1 MPEPVSRA
9 YLALT
14 EAGHLEPDGEQI
26 RLADRLDALL
36 AELCDRRLK
45 TKKSALGWVLSR
57 GVKPE
62 PVKGLYIW
70 GSVGRGKTML
80 MDQFH
85 EAAPNDRKRRTH
97 FHEFMADVH
106 ERIHRFRQALKAGA
120 IKGDDPIAPVAADI
134 AAETSLLSFDE
145 FFVTDI
151 ADAMILGRLFEGLI
165 QHGVT
170 ILATSNVPPD
180 ELYKNGLNR
189 TLFLPFIG
197 LLKDRMEVFHL
208 DAPKD
213 FRLAALTSQPVYI
226 VPSGLKADDILDD
239 HFCRLS
245 GVSKGEP
252 AEIAHKGRIIPVP
265 DQAGGVARL
274 SFDGLCRRPLGAAD
288 YLKIA
293 RAYHTIILSDIPV
306 MDDGQRNEARRFIN
320 LIDTLYDNRTKLVVS
335 ADADPDRLWRGKDGH
350 ENLAFARTASRL
362 IEMRSDAYLAA
373 ERGTALSA
381 KRGTMETAGPGGG
394 GKPATS

>member
-1 MPEPVSRA
+1 MPEPVKQA
-9 YLALT
+9 YLTLA
-14 EAGHLEPDGEQI
+14 EAGHLEPDSEQI
-26 RLADRLDALL
+26 RLADRLDALV

-57 GVKPE
+57 GVRPV

-70 GSVGRGKTML
+70 GPVGRGKTML

-85 EAAPNDRKRRTH
+85 VAAPNERKLRSH

-106 ERIHRFRQALKAGA
+106 DRIHRFRQALKAGEV
-120 IKGDDPIAPVAADI
+120 KGDDPIAPVAADI

-151 ADAMILGRLFEGLI
+151 ADAMILGRLFESLF

-170 ILATSNVPPD
+170 IVATSNVPPD

-189 TLFLPFIG
+189 ALFLPFIA
-197 LLKDRMEVFHL
+197 LLKDRMEIFHL
-208 DAPKD
+208 DAPND

-226 VPSGLKADDILDD
+226 VPGGLKADAILDG
-239 HFCRLS
+239 HFCRLT
-245 GVSKGEP
+245 GVRKGEP
-252 AEIAHKGRIIPVP
+252 AGIAHKGRVIAVP
-265 DQAGGVARL
+265 EQARGVARF
-274 SFDGLCRRPLGAAD
+274 SFDGLCRRPLAAAD

-293 RAYHTIILSDIPV
+293 RAYHTIILSDVPV

-335 ADADPDRLWRGKDGH
+335 ADAEPDRLWRGKEGH
-350 ENLAFARTASRL
+350 ESLAFARTASRL
-362 IEMRSDAYLAA
+362 IEMRSDAFLAA
-373 ERGTALSA
+373 ERGIATAAGSGGDGKSA
-381 KRGTMETAGPGGG
+381 TN
-394 GKPATS
+394 

>member
-1 MPEPVSRA
+1 MPDPVKRA
-9 YLALT
+9 YLALA
-14 EAGHLEPDGEQI
+14 EAGHFEPDSEQI
-26 RLADRLDALL
+26 RLADCLDTLL
-36 AELCDRRLK
+36 VELCDRRLK
-45 TKKSALGWVLSR
+45 TKKSTLGWVLSR
-57 GVKPE
+57 GAKPE

-70 GSVGRGKTML
+70 GAVGRGKTML

-85 EAAPNDRKRRTH
+85 AAAPNERKLRTH

-106 ERIHRFRQALKAGA
+106 DRIHRFRQALKAGTV
-120 IKGDDPIAPVAADI
+120 KGDDPIAPVAADI

-151 ADAMILGRLFEGLI
+151 ADAMILGRLFESLF

-170 ILATSNVPPD
+170 IVATSNVPPD

-189 TLFLPFIG
+189 SLFLPFVA
-197 LLKDRMEVFHL
+197 LLKDRMDVFHL

-213 FRLAALTSQPVYI
+213 FRLEALTSQLLYI
-226 VPSGLKADDILDD
+226 VPGGLKGDDILDG
-239 HFCRLS
+239 HFCRLT
-245 GVSKGEP
+245 GVRKGEP
-252 AEIAHKGRIIPVP
+252 AEIAHKGRLISVP
-265 DQAGGVARL
+265 EQARGVARF

-293 RAYHTIILSDIPV
+293 RAYHTIILSDIPI
-306 MDDGQRNEARRFIN
+306 MDDSQRNETRRFIN

-335 ADADPDRLWRGKDGH
+335 ADAEPDRLWRGKDGH

-362 IEMRSDAYLAA
+362 IEMRSDAFLSA
-373 ERGTALSA
+373 ERGTKKAA
-381 KRGTMETAGPGGG
+381 GKTAAPGRDN
-394 GKPATS
+394 

>member
-1 MPEPVSRA
+1 MPEPVKRA
-9 YLALT
+9 YLALA
-14 EAGHLEPDGEQI
+14 EAGHLEPDWEQV

-36 AELCDRRLK
+36 AELCDRQLK
-45 TKKSALGWVLSR
+45 TKKSTLGWVLSR

-70 GSVGRGKTML
+70 GAVGRGKTML

-85 EAAPNDRKRRTH
+85 AAAPNERKLRTH

-106 ERIHRFRQALKAGA
+106 DRIHRFRQALKAGTV
-120 IKGDDPIAPVAADI
+120 KGDDPIAPVAADI

-151 ADAMILGRLFEGLI
+151 ADAMILGRLFESLF

-170 ILATSNVPPD
+170 IVATSNVPPD
-180 ELYKNGLNR
+180 ELYDNGLNR
-189 TLFLPFIG
+189 ALFLPFVA
-197 LLKDRMEVFHL
+197 LLKDRMGIFHL

-213 FRLAALTSQPVYI
+213 FRLDALTSQPVYV
-226 VPSGLKADDILDD
+226 VPGGLKADDILDD
-239 HFCRLS
+239 HFCRLT
-245 GVSKGEP
+245 GLSKGEP
-252 AEIAHKGRIIPVP
+252 AEIAHKGRIISVP
-265 DQAGGVARL
+265 EQARGVARF
-274 SFDGLCRRPLGAAD
+274 SFDGLCRRPLAAAD

-293 RAYHTIILSDIPV
+293 RAYHTIILSDVPI

-320 LIDTLYDNRTKLVVS
+320 LIDTLYDSRTKLVVS
-335 ADADPDRLWRGKDGH
+335 ADAEPDRLWRGKDGH

-362 IEMRSDAYLAA
+362 IEMRSDAFLSA
-373 ERGTALSA
+373 ERGTMKAA
-381 KRGTMETAGPGGG
+381 GKTAGPGGD
-394 GKPATS
+394 GKSATN

>member
-1 MPEPVSRA
+1 MPEPVKRA
-9 YLALT
+9 YQALA
-14 EAGHLEPDGEQI
+14 EAGHLEADSEQI

-36 AELCDRRLK
+36 VELCDHRLK
-45 TKKSALGWVLSR
+45 TKKSTLGWVLSR

-70 GSVGRGKTML
+70 GAVGRGKTML

-85 EAAPNDRKRRTH
+85 AAAPNERKLRRH

-106 ERIHRFRQALKAGA
+106 DRIHRFRQALKDGTA
-120 IKGDDPIAPVAADI
+120 KGDDPIAPVAAAI
-134 AAETSLLSFDE
+134 AAETNLLSFDE

-151 ADAMILGRLFEGLI
+151 ADAMILGRLFERLLE
-165 QHGVT
+165 HGVT
-170 ILATSNVPPD
+170 IVVTSNVPPD

-189 TLFLPFIG
+189 ALFLPFIA
-197 LLKDRMEVFHL
+197 LLKDRLEVFHL

-213 FRLAALTSQPVYI
+213 FRLEALTSQPLYI
-226 VPSGLKADDILDD
+226 VPGGLKADDVLDD
-239 HFCRLS
+239 HFYRLT

-252 AEIAHKGRIIPVP
+252 AEITHKGRVIAVP
-265 DQAGGVARL
+265 EQARGVARF

-288 YLKIA
+288 YLQIA
-293 RAYHTIILSDIPV
+293 HAYHTIILSDIPV
-306 MDDGQRNEARRFIN
+306 MDDTQRNEARRFIN

-335 ADADPDRLWRGKDGH
+335 ADAEPERLWRGKDGH

-362 IEMRSDAYLAA
+362 IEMRSDAFLTARRGTVKAA
-373 ERGTALSA
+373 E
-381 KRGTMETAGPGGG
+381 PGGDG
-394 GKPATS
+394 STATS

>member
-1 MPEPVSRA
+1 MPDPVKRA
-9 YLALT
+9 YLALA
-14 EAGHLEPDGEQI
+14 EAGHLEPDSEQI
-26 RLADRLDALL
+26 RLADCLDALL
-36 AELCDRRLK
+36 VELCDRRLK
-45 TKKSALGWVLSR
+45 TKKNTLVWVLSR
-57 GVKPE
+57 GAKPE

-70 GSVGRGKTML
+70 GAVGRGKTML

-85 EAAPNDRKRRTH
+85 AAAPNERKLRTH

-106 ERIHRFRQALKAGA
+106 DRIHRFRQALKAGA
-120 IKGDDPIAPVAADI
+120 VKGDDPIVPVAADI

-151 ADAMILGRLFEGLI
+151 ADAMILGRLFESLF

-170 ILATSNVPPD
+170 IVATSNVPPD

-189 TLFLPFIG
+189 SLFLPFVA
-197 LLKDRMEVFHL
+197 LLKDRMDVFHL

-213 FRLAALTSQPVYI
+213 FRLEALTSQPLYI
-226 VPSGLKADDILDD
+226 VPGGLKADDILDG
-239 HFCRLS
+239 HFCRLT
-245 GVSKGEP
+245 GVRKGEL
-252 AEIAHKGRIIPVP
+252 AEIAHKGRLISVP
-265 DQAGGVARL
+265 EQARGVARF

-293 RAYHTIILSDIPV
+293 RAYHTIILSDIPI
-306 MDDGQRNEARRFIN
+306 MDDSQRNEARRFIN

-335 ADADPDRLWRGKDGH
+335 ADAEPDRLWRGKDGH

-362 IEMRSDAYLAA
+362 IEMRSDAFLSA
-373 ERGTALSA
+373 ERGTKKA
-381 KRGTMETAGPGGG
+381 AGKAAAPGRD
-394 GKPATS
+394 S

>member
-1 MPEPVSRA
+1 MPDPVKRA
-9 YLALT
+9 YLALA
-14 EAGHLEPDGEQI
+14 EAGHLEPDSEQI
-26 RLADRLDALL
+26 RLADCLDALL
-36 AELCDRRLK
+36 VELCDRRLK
-45 TKKSALGWVLSR
+45 TKKSTLGWVLSR
-57 GVKPE
+57 GAKPE

-70 GSVGRGKTML
+70 GAVGRGKTML

-85 EAAPNDRKRRTH
+85 AAAPNERKLRTH

-106 ERIHRFRQALKAGA
+106 DRIHRFRQALKAGA
-120 IKGDDPIAPVAADI
+120 VKGDDPIVPVAADI

-151 ADAMILGRLFEGLI
+151 ADAMILGRLFESLF

-170 ILATSNVPPD
+170 IVATSNVPPD

-189 TLFLPFIG
+189 SLFLPFVA
-197 LLKDRMEVFHL
+197 LLKDRMDVFHL

-213 FRLAALTSQPVYI
+213 FRLEALTSQPLYI
-226 VPSGLKADDILDD
+226 VPGGLKADDILDG
-239 HFCRLS
+239 HFCRLT
-245 GVSKGEP
+245 GVRKGEL
-252 AEIAHKGRIIPVP
+252 AEIAHKGRLISVP
-265 DQAGGVARL
+265 EQARGVARF

-293 RAYHTIILSDIPV
+293 RAYHTIILSDIPI
-306 MDDGQRNEARRFIN
+306 MDDSQRNEARRFIN

-335 ADADPDRLWRGKDGH
+335 ADAEPDRLWRGKDGH

-362 IEMRSDAYLAA
+362 IEMRSDAFLSA
-373 ERGTALSA
+373 ERGTKKA
-381 KRGTMETAGPGGG
+381 AGKAAAPGRD
-394 GKPATS
+394 S

>member
-1 MPEPVSRA
+1 MPDPVKRA
-9 YLALT
+9 YLALA
-14 EAGHLEPDGEQI
+14 EAGHLEPDSEQI
-26 RLADRLDALL
+26 RLADCLDTLL
-36 AELCDRRLK
+36 VELCDRRLK
-45 TKKSALGWVLSR
+45 TKKNTLGWVLSR
-57 GVKPE
+57 GAKPE

-70 GSVGRGKTML
+70 GAVGRGKTML

-85 EAAPNDRKRRTH
+85 AAAPNERKLRTH

-106 ERIHRFRQALKAGA
+106 DRIHRFRQALKAGTV
-120 IKGDDPIAPVAADI
+120 KGDDPIAPVAADI

-151 ADAMILGRLFEGLI
+151 ADAMILGRLFESLF

-170 ILATSNVPPD
+170 IVTTSNVSPD

-189 TLFLPFIG
+189 SLFLPFVA
-197 LLKDRMEVFHL
+197 LLKDRMDVFHL

-213 FRLAALTSQPVYI
+213 FRLEALTSQPLYI
-226 VPSGLKADDILDD
+226 VPGGLKADDILDG
-239 HFCRLS
+239 HFCRLT
-245 GVSKGEP
+245 GVRKGEP
-252 AEIAHKGRIIPVP
+252 AEIAHKGRLISVP
-265 DQAGGVARL
+265 EQARGVARF

-293 RAYHTIILSDIPV
+293 RAYHTIILSDIPI
-306 MDDGQRNEARRFIN
+306 MDDSQRNETRRFIN

-335 ADADPDRLWRGKDGH
+335 ADAEPDRLWRGKDGH

-362 IEMRSDAYLAA
+362 IEMRSDAFLSA
-373 ERGTALSA
+373 ERGTKKAA
-381 KRGTMETAGPGGG
+381 GKTAAPGRDN
-394 GKPATS
+394 